1 MTSER
6 PLIPCTGCGALV
18 PNEDGPTHRY
28 VGASPG
34 CWAIHGEVLARGY
47 SAPGFGDELMLQINS
62 YCVQHPGTP
71 SPQSIQSVCVHLI
84 GLYLV
89 LERNFDGRRALE
101 AVRAA
106 ADGSRAFHWLEP
118 PTHHYEV
125 TILDIHRAGDPA
137 AYAAALTE
145 MARLTWAAWSNHHSQ
160 VRSWAA
166 ELGLY

>member
-1 MTSER
+1 MSTR
-6 PLIPCTGCGALV
+6 PSLIPYTGCGALV
-18 PNEDGPTHRY
+18 PNEDGSTHRY
-28 VGASPG
+28 IGASPG

-47 SAPGFGDELMLQINS
+47 SVPGFDDGRLMILNS

-84 GLYLV
+84 GLYVV
-89 LERNFDGRRALE
+89 LERNFDGKRALE

-125 TILDIHRAGDPA
+125 TILDVHCAGDPA
-137 AYAAALTE
+137 AHTAAMAALAE
-145 MARLTWAAWSNHHSQ
+145 ITWVAWATHRQ
-160 VRSWAA
+160 
-166 ELGLY
+166 

>member
-1 MTSER
+1 MSTR
-6 PLIPCTGCGALV
+6 PSLIPCTGCGALV

-28 VGASPG
+28 IGASPG
-34 CWAIHGEVLARGY
+34 CWAAHGEVLARGY
-47 SAPGFGDELMLQINS
+47 SVPGFDDGRLMILNS

-89 LERNFDGRRALE
+89 LERNFDGKRALE

-137 AYAAALTE
+137 AHTAAMAALAE
-145 MARLTWAAWSNHHSQ
+145 ITWVAWATHRQ
-160 VRSWAA
+160 QIRDWAA
-166 ELGLY
+166 ELGLR